1 MVKVKCSVF
10 GSIENDCSK
19 QQQQQQNVVAL
30 SDIVNN
36 KNSTIE
42 RQTDT
47 CRNMQHAAVQTK
59 DNKQKAIG
67 VQL

>member
-10 GSIENDCSK
+10 AAIIFNTTK
-19 QQQQQQNVVAL
+19 QQQQNVVAL

-47 CRNMQHAAVQTK
+47 CRNMQHVAVQTK